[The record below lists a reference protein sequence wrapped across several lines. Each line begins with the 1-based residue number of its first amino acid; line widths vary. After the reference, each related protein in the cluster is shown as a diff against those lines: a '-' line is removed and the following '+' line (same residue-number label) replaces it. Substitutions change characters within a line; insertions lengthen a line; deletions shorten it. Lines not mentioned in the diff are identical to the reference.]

1 MKNEKLVQI
10 LEGLLILVVG
20 ILIAV
25 FGIQTV
31 VDTYFGILFLVGGV
45 ALFIVELVNL
55 VKVGKLTFAG
65 LFSGAAASALGAC
78 LLAGYISFGVLVN
91 IIVVLII
98 AFGFAL
104 LVYGVYAVVKVNK
117 GYGIGQ
123 IIIGALAA
131 LMGVLYI
138 TFPGFRTAFWI
149 VVGILIAL
157 YGGFVFFYAL
167 LSKKK

>member
-1 MKNEKLVQI
+1 M
-10 LEGLLILVVG
+10 
-20 ILIAV
+20 
-25 FGIQTV
+25 
-31 VDTYFGILFLVGGV
+31 
-45 ALFIVELVNL
+45 
-55 VKVGKLTFAG
+55 
-65 LFSGAAASALGAC
+65 
-78 LLAGYISFGVLVN
+78 N

-104 LVYGVYAVVKVNK
+104 LVYGVYAAAKVNK

-123 IIIGALAA
+123 IIIGVLAA

-138 TFPGFRTAFWI
+138 TLPEFRTAFWI